1 MMMDV
6 CTGEKDKM
14 ERNQKYDLIRRPSG
28 ETERIAHRRRE
39 YLAIALRK
47 AKPGSGSHHNF
58 LRKRT
63 LTYTVTDPGKILNRT
78 PFVIVGGV
86 ATRLYMPERVTLDL
100 DILIAAED
108 MLTAEKELTL
118 AGCQKQGSLSIG
130 GSTWLLPDR
139 TVLDVIVSDALWT
152 EEAIRHPRIA
162 ADALPY
168 IDLPYLILMKLHSGR
183 VQDLADIS
191 RMLGGA
197 DGERLRSVRTVIG
210 KYLPND
216 MEDLESLILLGKLE
230 TEAGH

>member
-1 MMMDV
+1 MQ
-6 CTGEKDKM
+6 
-14 ERNQKYDLIRRPSG
+14 RNQKYDLIRRSSG
-28 ETERIAHRRRE
+28 EAEEFARRRRE

-47 AKPGSGSHHNF
+47 AKPGSGSHHSF

-63 LTYTVTDPGKILNRT
+63 LTHIVTDPGKILHRT
-78 PFVIVGGV
+78 PFVVVGGV

-100 DILIAAED
+100 DILIAVED
-108 MLTAEKELTL
+108 MLTAEKELRL
-118 AGCQKQGSLSIG
+118 AGCQKQSNLSIG
-130 GSTWLLPDR
+130 TSSWRLPDR
-139 TVLDVIVSDALWT
+139 TVLDMIVSDAPWT

-197 DGERLRSVRTVIG
+197 DGDSLRTVRTVIG
-210 KYLPND
+210 KYLPD
-216 MEDLESLILLGKLE
+216 DTEDLESLILLGKLE
-230 TEAGH
+230 ADPRLE